1 MSAAEQEF
9 CPYFQQAVELVGR
22 RWSGAI
28 TRALLPG
35 PLRFSELERALP
47 GVTGRALTGRL
58 RELEAE
64 GVLLREVEASSPVR
78 VRYALTDK
86 GRALEEVVEGVERWA
101 HDWLAPDDHAHT
113 AATG

>member
-1 MSAAEQEF
+1 MSAEQEF

-47 GVTGRALTGRL
+47 GVTGRALTARL
-58 RELEAE
+58 RELEAQ
-64 GVLLREVEASSPVR
+64 GVLAREVEASSPVR

-86 GRALEEVVEGVERWA
+86 GRALEEVVTGVERWA
-101 HDWLAPDDHAHT
+101 HDWLAPADHAHA

>member
-1 MSAAEQEF
+1 VTDAAF

-28 TRALLPG
+28 ARALLAG

-47 GVTGRALTGRL
+47 GVSGRALTLRL

-64 GVLLREVEASSPVR
+64 GVVAREVEPTSPVR
-78 VRYALTDK
+78 VRYALTEK
-86 GRALEEVVEGVERWA
+86 GRALEEVVAGVERWA
-101 HDWLAPDDHAHT
+101 HEWVAPDGHAH
-113 AATG
+113 AVSG

>member
-1 MSAAEQEF
+1 MTAPEQEF

-47 GVTGRALTGRL
+47 GVTGRALTSRL

-64 GVLLREVEASSPVR
+64 GVLVREVEASSPVR
-78 VRYALTDK
+78 VRYALTAK
-86 GRALEEVVEGVERWA
+86 GRALEEVVGGVERWA
-101 HDWLAPDDHAHT
+101 HDWLAPADHAH
-113 AATG
+113 AAAR